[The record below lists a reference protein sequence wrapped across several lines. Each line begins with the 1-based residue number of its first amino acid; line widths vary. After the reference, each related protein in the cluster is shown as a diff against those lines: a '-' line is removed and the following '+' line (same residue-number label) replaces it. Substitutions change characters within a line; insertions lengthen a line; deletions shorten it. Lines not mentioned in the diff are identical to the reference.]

1 MNTDKQ
7 VLMTKNYKEVLYSKY
22 DILGHYE
29 TKWFDS
35 DWLLLEQHLRSTKLD
50 YYTPKQKYIVEHV
63 DTDYYHPD
71 FNYGFCLS
79 NLISVFKTVDIPLHT
94 LLLFTNHFGIEQEI
108 NALAPDPHD
117 RPIVVT
123 SFITTTHYTNH
134 YQPVDVNPEL
144 IKYPAI
150 CMMGAVRTHRNV
162 VFRFLEKHN
171 LLETVA
177 TSVKN
182 T

>member
-1 MNTDKQ
+1 MNTDKH
-7 VLMTKNYKEVLYSKY
+7 VMMTKNYQEVFYSKY

-29 TKWFDS
+29 IKWFDS
-35 DWLLLEQHLRSTKLD
+35 DWPLFEKHLQSIKLD

-79 NLISVFKTVDIPLHT
+79 NLISAFKTVDIPLHA
-94 LLLFTNHFGIEQEI
+94 LLLFTNHFGIEREI

-123 SFITTTHYTNH
+123 SFITTTHYINR

-150 CMMGAVRTHRNV
+150 CMMGASRTHRNV
-162 VFRFLEKHN
+162 VFRFLERHN

-177 TSVKN
+177 ISVKN

>member
-1 MNTDKQ
+1 MIINKT
-7 VLMTKNYKEVLYSKY
+7 LMTENYKTVLYSKY

-35 DWLLLEQHLRSTKLD
+35 DWPSFEKHLQSIKLD

-71 FNYGFCLS
+71 FNYGFWLS
-79 NLISVFKTVDIPLHT
+79 NLISVFKTVDIPLHA
-94 LLLFTNHFGIEQEI
+94 LLLFTNHFGIEQEL
-108 NALAPDPHD
+108 NALASDPHD
-117 RPIVVT
+117 RPTVVN
-123 SFITTTHYTNH
+123 SFITTTHYTEH
-134 YQPVDVNPEL
+134 YQPVEVSPEL

-150 CMMGAVRTHRNV
+150 CMMGAGRTHRHV
-162 VFRFLEKHN
+162 VFRFLEKNN

-177 TSVKN
+177 ISVKN